1 MSTSLGSGSFSHQ
14 TVEIK
19 RKLSRYSNPSGTERG
34 GNEYRTRERT
44 LGERIGYEISGA
56 PRSIQENGVL
66 LTFPTCGA
74 HGARET
80 QSLIGAQPPPAT
92 SPVLSG
98 SISLRSDREGDE
110 KRERN
115 SFHNSVTKSFLSL
128 LISRSSAVDRVWLV
142 GQHWARAVTSDF
154 PQESPWCREDPFG
167 TRVTSRRRVTVNSLY
182 LPPVCC
188 SQTFFFF
195 TKFLRC
201 FDCLFRSGGIP
212 GLSTTWQENQKL
224 FSEPFSKVARTSQKD
239 EDRLSSLAVWLPP
252 KRRSR
257 ET

>member
-1 MSTSLGSGSFSHQ
+1 MKSQGLLGAFKKMECFLHFRLAVRTARVKPNLLSARNHHPRLLQFSRVQFHC
-14 TVEIK
+14 V
-19 RKLSRYSNPSGTERG
+19 RTERG
-34 GNEYRTRERT
+34 R
-44 LGERIGYEISGA
+44 
-56 PRSIQENGVL
+56 
-66 LTFPTCGA
+66 
-74 HGARET
+74 
-80 QSLIGAQPPPAT
+80 
-92 SPVLSG
+92 
-98 SISLRSDREGDE
+98 

-188 SQTFFFF
+188 SQTFFFL